1 MCRAEEKHERRRGQR
16 QVHSRPKSK
25 AGLMSKRQQ
34 NQDKNQSR
42 RQREDLAQKMGRRT
56 GDSTDNERLHRQQLS
71 GRRHRRNEVNTE
83 PGNEP
88 RIQAA
93 PVKRPSKDLVWKTSL
108 RRQNEDQSSRNFLI
122 GKISLAVRMAR
133 KEFWNR
139 GRTQKISGSV
149 YQKNPRA

>member
-1 MCRAEEKHERRRGQR
+1 MSRAEEKHERRRGQR

-34 NQDKNQSR
+34 NQD
-42 RQREDLAQKMGRRT
+42 LAQKMGRRT
-56 GDSTDNERLHRQQLS
+56 GDSKDNERLHRQQLS

-93 PVKRPSKDLVWKTSL
+93 PVKRPSKDLVWKT
-108 RRQNEDQSSRNFLI
+108 
-122 GKISLAVRMAR
+122 KV
-133 KEFWNR
+133 
-139 GRTQKISGSV
+139 
-149 YQKNPRA
+149 